1 MLKLKITH
9 EDLSQMML
17 LSSSVQSVTQTLA
30 TATAAGA
37 KDREKE
43 GVKAAQQRVSE
54 QDGSKEWR
62 ERLTRPSHVQHT
74 MPGVEN
80 MSSIEA
86 ARQRKGDG
94 RGGGGPEVDWTTPE
108 WLEYERR
115 SLLLLQLAFLLH
127 LDRFW
132 LRHTRLRVIVLTP
145 DKDSTT
151 LILRLRQVMRDARIY
166 ADVVAV
172 SL

>member
-1 MLKLKITH
+1 MQAAATVPHRDHGLAAAAAAAPA
-9 EDLSQMML
+9 
-17 LSSSVQSVTQTLA
+17 A
-30 TATAAGA
+30 TAPAGGINGEPAAFFSA
-37 KDREKE
+37 T
-43 GVKAAQQRVSE
+43 VSSAAAAAAASPQRGRAPPRVHGFLS
-54 QDGSKEWR
+54 GGR
-62 ERLTRPSHVQHT
+62 R
-74 MPGVEN
+74 GG
-80 MSSIEA
+80 
-86 ARQRKGDG
+86 GDG